1 LKNLFRATVSI
12 CLAVWAVAAHAQFL
26 IVPKGEKAGSVS
38 AKSVKAE
45 FHAYGA
51 YATARIEMTFAT
63 DPNWANEVD
72 FMMKLPESCEETGFA
87 YWFGDEYVKAKT
99 VEKQRAAAIYEFIT
113 SRQRDPA
120 LIELVGR
127 RQFRVR
133 IAPIDPTKDLR
144 VEINLVVS
152 HSQGGLALPLKSL
165 FPAQLQSADLTLT
178 TPDQEGWKENWGR
191 PFEVKEGRR
200 VYRFES
206 KPYKAK
212 SDWRCSYSP
221 SRVVVSTGRPAS
233 GEGTILVSYTAPSNV
248 SNVRFVAPRG
258 VITNLYPSGVKSLK
272 QGESVTFAARIQSGA
287 GAEADLAIVT
297 NSGSTKWKQSL
308 LKTIF
313 ADKAATVVWGAR
325 HVAAIKNKAE
335 IMKWGMWLS
344 IPTSE
349 TSWLAVPKAE
359 EAALKEA
366 RVDFDINQYWL
377 AVAKGGKNSAL
388 ALSLKKKVDAGLK
401 GLPDWD
407 PKADNNWRMSSGWYE
422 ATWVL
427 GAQYAK
433 AVAVKGAGSI
443 QARQFSAGVDRLMT
457 FKNKYYG
464 WGTGK
469 EVKDYSVND
478 ALADRVSTVFD
489 DEGPRISDRE
499 FNRLST
505 EISRLWKVS
514 SKEGDGLQVLPWE
527 LGQALV
533 AIESVKAGDFQGR
546 TVAEAKRESALA
558 LRLLPLFGSST
569 RYRALARLQ
578 ASEQVIYGLAQT
590 WQQSD
595 RKTARTKPVKQL
607 TQGIDKVLTKL
618 RVSRATARPL
628 LVGLAAHSLIR
639 TDSLGRS
646 AEREFDPRTLDLS
659 ADQKEFVKHFS
670 LNRLEVLRQ
679 QHRQRFENDSSS
691 WRYMHY
697 ETRRDPKEF
706 KNLEER
712 VAAWS
717 LLLKLPK
724 PTLEGN
730 VERYYRYN
738 ESRDAFVLAARK
750 YGPNH
755 PTTLA
760 ARKKM
765 EDEDGLTTGRG
776 KYRADVLLTE
786 LELDKLMWKKLT
798 PEEEAKRADL
808 EKKRDELFARMGDPL
823 LIVVAPKDASVS
835 ALLPDGRIVTLAWN
849 SHALRWE
856 HRFDLPPGSKEGE
869 VKIPVWIRHAKGQTE
884 SREVRLHVD
893 QTAPGLKVSWI
904 ETPQGWRV
912 EAVTES
918 GIARVNVAL
927 ADGRRLVLSKIATHG
942 SQVTWAL
949 EIEGTISGEAVVIAT
964 DSAHNRTEVRR
975 SFSP

>member
-1 LKNLFRATVSI
+1 M
-12 CLAVWAVAAHAQFL
+12 AAQAQFL

-51 YATARIEMTFAT
+51 YATARLEMTFAT

-72 FMMKLPESCEETGFA
+72 FMMKLPESCEATGFA

-152 HSQGGLALPLKSL
+152 HSKGGLALPLTSL
-165 FPAQLQSADLTLT
+165 FPTQLQGADLTLT

-191 PFEVKEGRR
+191 PFEVKNGRR

-212 SDWRCSYSP
+212 SDWRCSYTP

-233 GEGTILVSYTAPSNV
+233 GEGTILVSYTAPGNV
-248 SNVRFVAPRG
+248 SNVRFVAPKG
-258 VITNLYPSGVKSLK
+258 VIANLYPSSVKTLK
-272 QGESVTFAARIQSGA
+272 QGESVTFAARIQSLA
-287 GAEADLAIVT
+287 GASAYLAVVT
-297 NSGSTKWKQSL
+297 KSGTTRWKQSL
-308 LKTIF
+308 PKTVF

-366 RVDFDINQYWL
+366 RVDFDITQYLL

-401 GLPDWD
+401 DLSDDFPGE
-407 PKADNNWRMSSGWYE
+407 NEWRMSSGWYQT
-422 ATWVL
+422 TWVL

-433 AVAVKGAGSI
+433 AVAVKGASSS
-443 QARQFSAGVDRLMT
+443 QARQFSAGLDRLMIY
-457 FKNKYYG
+457 KNRYYG

-469 EVKDYSVND
+469 EVRDYSVND
-478 ALADRVSTVFD
+478 ALADRVSSVLD
-489 DEGPRISDRE
+489 QDGPKISDRE

-533 AIESVKAGDFQGR
+533 AIETVKAGDYQGR
-546 TVAEAKRESALA
+546 TVAETKKESALA

-595 RKTARTKPVKQL
+595 GQAAHIKPVKEL
-607 TQGIDKVLTKL
+607 TQGIDKVLAKL
-618 RVSRATARPL
+618 RVSRTTARPL

-639 TDSLGRS
+639 TDSLGRFTQQ
-646 AEREFDPRTLDLS
+646 EFDPRTLDLS

-691 WRYMHY
+691 WRHMHY
-697 ETRRDPKEF
+697 ETRRDPREF

-712 VAAWS
+712 IAAWS
-717 LLLKLPK
+717 LLLKQPK

-730 VERYYRYN
+730 EERYYRYN
-738 ESRDAFVLAARK
+738 DSRDAFVMAARK
-750 YGPNH
+750 FGPSH
-755 PTTLA
+755 PNTIA
-760 ARKKM
+760 ARKRM
-765 EDEDGLTTGRG
+765 EQEDGVNSPRG

-808 EKKRDELFARMGDPL
+808 EKRREELFARMGDPL

-835 ALLPDGRIVTLAWN
+835 ALLPDGRIVSLAWN
-849 SHALRWE
+849 SNALRWE
-856 HRFDLPPGSKEGE
+856 HRFDLPSGSKEGE

-884 SREVRLHVD
+884 YREVRLHVD

-904 ETPQGWRV
+904 ETPKGWRV

-918 GIARVNVAL
+918 GVARVNVAL
-927 ADGRRLVLSKIATHG
+927 ADGRRLVLSKIATQG

-949 EIEGTISGEAVVIAT
+949 EIEGVISGDVVVIAT

>member
-1 LKNLFRATVSI
+1 M
-12 CLAVWAVAAHAQFL
+12 VAQAQFL

-72 FMMKLPESCEETGFA
+72 FMMKLPESCEATGFA

-152 HSQGGLALPLKSL
+152 HSKGGLALPLTSL
-165 FPAQLQSADLTLT
+165 FPTQLQGADLTLT

-191 PFEVKEGRR
+191 PYEVKDGRR

-212 SDWRCSYSP
+212 SDWRCSFTP

-248 SNVRFVAPRG
+248 SNVRFIAPKG
-258 VITNLYPSGVKSLK
+258 VIANLYPSVVKSLK
-272 QGESVTFAARIQSGA
+272 QGESVTFAARIQSGV
-287 GAEADLAIVT
+287 GTEAELAIVT

-308 LKTIF
+308 PKTVF

-335 IMKWGMWLS
+335 ILKWGIWLS

-366 RVDFDINQYWL
+366 RVSFDVQQYWL
-377 AVAKGGKNSAL
+377 SVAKSGKESARSR
-388 ALSLKKKVDAGLK
+388 AIKAKVDAGVK
-401 GLPDWD
+401 GLGERAAWD
-407 PKADNNWRMSSGWYE
+407 NDWRMTGGWYD
-422 ATWVL
+422 TVWLL
-427 GAQYAK
+427 GQQYAK
-433 AVAVKGAGSI
+433 AVALAGQNSSKAKDFAAGTARLYQMRPRYAAGSRGYAEWLEGSVQNLI
-443 QARQFSAGVDRLMT
+443 EERIYDLLYPESGFVSSRSLSDKSMQLRRLVKAVQTDEKGLDRLP
-457 FKNKYYG
+457 
-464 WGTGK
+464 W
-469 EVKDYSVND
+469 S
-478 ALADRVSTVFD
+478 L
-489 DEGPRISDRE
+489 RE
-499 FNRLST
+499 
-505 EISRLWKVS
+505 
-514 SKEGDGLQVLPWE
+514 
-527 LGQALV
+527 ALV
-533 AIESVKAGDFQGR
+533 NY
-546 TVAEAKRESALA
+546 ESALVGSGSGESQSETLKA
-558 LRLLPLFGSST
+558 GRVAVKLIPSFGNSSEL
-569 RYRALARLQ
+569 RALARLE
-578 ASEQVIYGLAQT
+578 ASEQMISSLVQA
-590 WQQSD
+590 W
-595 RKTARTKPVKQL
+595 RKPDPSQGNGKPVSHL
-607 TQGIDKVLTKL
+607 INNIDQALKRLKVTH
-618 RVSRATARPL
+618 RQ
-628 LVGLAAHSLIR
+628 
-639 TDSLGRS
+639 
-646 AEREFDPRTLDLS
+646 AERALTEMAAYTLTRLDSEGREERQEDDPRKVVFTEEQKQFS
-659 ADQKEFVKHFS
+659 AHFS
-670 LNRLEVLRQ
+670 LKPLEV
-679 QHRQRFENDSSS
+679 QRLQFGSAYHNDLGE
-691 WRYMHY
+691 WAYLHY
-697 ETRRDPKEF
+697 QTRRDPARF
-706 KNLEER
+706 IDLEAKLE
-712 VAAWS
+712 AWS
-717 LLLKLPK
+717 RLLRYPK
-724 PTLEGN
+724 QTLEG
-730 VERYYRYN
+730 VRKETYRYQD
-738 ESRDAFVLAARK
+738 SRDAFVLAARK
-750 YGPNH
+750 FGPSH
-755 PTTLA
+755 PNTLA
-760 ARKKM
+760 ARKRM
-765 EDEDGLTTGRG
+765 EKDDGVNSPRG

-786 LELDKLMWKKLT
+786 LELDKLMWKQLT

-808 EKKRDELFARMGDPL
+808 EKRREELFARMGDPL

-835 ALLPDGRIVTLAWN
+835 ALLPGGRIVSLAWN
-849 SHALRWE
+849 SNALRWE
-856 HRFDLPPGSKEGE
+856 HRFDLPPGLKEGE

-904 ETPQGWRV
+904 ETPKGWRL

-918 GIARVNVAL
+918 GVARVNLAL
-927 ADGRRLVLSKIATHG
+927 ADGRRLVLSKIATQG

-949 EIEGTISGEAVVIAT
+949 EIEGTIAGEVVVIAT

>member
-1 LKNLFRATVSI
+1 M
-12 CLAVWAVAAHAQFL
+12 AAQAQFL

-72 FMMKLPESCEETGFA
+72 FMMKLPESCEASGFA

-120 LIELVGR
+120 LVELVGR

-133 IAPIDPTKDLR
+133 IAPIDQTKDLR

-152 HSQGGLALPLKSL
+152 HSKGGLALPLTSL
-165 FPAQLQSADLTLT
+165 FPTQLQSADLTLT

-191 PFEVKEGRR
+191 PFEVKDGRR

-212 SDWRCSYSP
+212 SDWRCSFSP

-248 SNVRFVAPRG
+248 SNVRLIAPKG
-258 VITNLYPSGVKSLK
+258 VIANLYPSGVKALK
-272 QGESVTFAARIQSGA
+272 QGESVTFAARIQPGA

-297 NSGSTKWKQSL
+297 NSGSTKWKQAL
-308 LKTIF
+308 PKTAF

-325 HVAAIKNKAE
+325 HVAAIKSKAE

-359 EAALKEA
+359 EATLKEA
-366 RVDFDINQYWL
+366 RVAFDVNQYWL
-377 AVAKGGKNSAL
+377 SVAKTGKDSSQSR
-388 ALSLKKKVDAGLK
+388 SLKAKVDAGI
-401 GLPDWD
+401 
-407 PKADNNWRMSSGWYE
+407 KAIGQNASLDNDWRMSRGWYE
-422 ATWVL
+422 ALWIL
-427 GAQYAK
+427 GEQYAK
-433 AVAVKGAGSI
+433 AVAVKGAGSSK
-443 QARQFSAGVDRLMT
+443 AKEFAAGTEKLFAWKPRYFGTSKPKDWLESAVANAIGEKV
-457 FKNKYYG
+457 Y
-464 WGTGK
+464 
-469 EVKDYSVND
+469 EVLSPE
-478 ALADRVSTVFD
+478 S
-489 DEGPRISDRE
+489 GSISQKR
-499 FNRLST
+499 T
-505 EISRLWKVS
+505 KEISLELARLASAIKQ
-514 SKEGDGLQVLPWE
+514 KDRGLDSLPWNLRE
-527 LGQALV
+527 ALV
-533 AIESVKAGDFQGR
+533 NYESLLVGGFKGPEKADVEKSGR
-546 TVAEAKRESALA
+546 MAV
-558 LRLLPLFGSST
+558 RLLPVFGNVQDL
-569 RYRALARLQ
+569 RAEARLE
-578 ASEQVIYGLAQT
+578 SSDHMIWTLT
-590 WQQSD
+590 QSWRTLQPD
-595 RKTARTKPVKQL
+595 QKTGKPVSHL
-607 TQGIDKVLTKL
+607 NSSIDRVLNDLKVSKRQAEKALTKIA
-618 RVSRATARPL
+618 SR
-628 LVGLAAHSLIR
+628 SLTRI
-639 TDSLGRS
+639 DSRGRE
-646 AEREFDPRTLDLS
+646 ERQEFDPRTLDLS

-670 LNRLEVLRQ
+670 LDRLEVLRQ
-679 QHRQRFENDSSS
+679 QHRERFETDSYY
-691 WRYMHY
+691 WWDIQF
-697 ETRRDPKEF
+697 ETRRDPKELE
-706 KNLEER
+706 NLEER

-717 LLLKLPK
+717 TLLKMPK
-724 PTLEGN
+724 PTLAT
-730 VERYYRYN
+730 YN
-738 ESRDAFVLAARK
+738 LWHRKIHELRNAFVLAARK

-765 EDEDGLTTGRG
+765 EEADGLTTGRG
-776 KYRADVLLTE
+776 KYRADILLTE
-786 LELDKLMWKKLT
+786 IELDKLMWKKLT
-798 PEEEAKRADL
+798 PDEEAKRADL
-808 EKKRDELFARMGDPL
+808 EKKWDELFARMGDPL

-835 ALLPDGRIVTLAWN
+835 ALLPDGRIVSLAWN

-904 ETPQGWRV
+904 ETSNGWRV
-912 EAVTES
+912 EALTES
-918 GIARVNVAL
+918 GVARVNVAL
-927 ADGRRLVLSKIATHG
+927 TDGRRLALGRVSSTGA
-942 SQVTWAL
+942 QVTWAL
-949 EIEGTISGEAVVIAT
+949 EIEGAILGDAVVIAT

>member
-1 LKNLFRATVSI
+1 M
-12 CLAVWAVAAHAQFL
+12 AAQAQFL

-51 YATARIEMTFAT
+51 YATARLEMTFAT

-72 FMMKLPESCEETGFA
+72 FMMKLPESCEATGFA

-152 HSQGGLALPLKSL
+152 LSKGGLALPLTSL
-165 FPAQLQSADLTLT
+165 FPTQLQGADLTLT

-191 PFEVKEGRR
+191 PFEVKNGRR

-212 SDWRCSYSP
+212 SDWRCSYTP

-248 SNVRFVAPRG
+248 SNVRFVAPNG
-258 VITNLYPSGVKSLK
+258 VIANLYPSGVKSLK

-287 GAEADLAIVT
+287 GAEAELAIVT
-297 NSGSTKWKQSL
+297 NSGSTRWKQAL
-308 LKTIF
+308 PKTVF

-335 IMKWGMWLS
+335 ILKWGMWLS

-401 GLPDWD
+401 DLS
-407 PKADNNWRMSSGWYE
+407 DNFPGENEWRMSSGWYQT
-422 ATWVL
+422 TWVL

-433 AVAVKGAGSI
+433 AVAVKGAGSS
-443 QARQFSAGVDRLMT
+443 QARQFSAGLDRLMIY
-457 FKNKYYG
+457 KNRYYG

-469 EVKDYSVND
+469 EVRDYSVND
-478 ALADRVSTVFD
+478 ALADRVSSVFD
-489 DEGPRISDRE
+489 QDGPKISDRE

-533 AIESVKAGDFQGR
+533 AIETVKAGDYQGR
-546 TVAEAKRESALA
+546 TVAETKRESALA

-595 RKTARTKPVKQL
+595 AKPARIKRVQEL

-639 TDSLGRS
+639 TDSLGR
-646 AEREFDPRTLDLS
+646 RTQQEFDPRTLDLS

-679 QHRQRFENDSSS
+679 QHQQRFENDSSS

-697 ETRRDPKEF
+697 ETRRDPREF
-706 KNLEER
+706 KTLEER

-717 LLLKLPK
+717 ALLKLPK

-730 VERYYRYN
+730 EERYYRYN
-738 ESRDAFVLAARK
+738 DSRDAFVMAARK
-750 YGPNH
+750 FGPSH
-755 PTTLA
+755 PNTIA
-760 ARKKM
+760 ARKRM
-765 EDEDGLTTGRG
+765 EQEDGVNSPRG

-808 EKKRDELFARMGDPL
+808 EKRREELFARMGDPL
-823 LIVVAPKDASVS
+823 LIVVAPKDASVC
-835 ALLPDGRIVTLAWN
+835 ALLPDGRIVTLSWN

-904 ETPQGWRV
+904 ETPKGWRL

-918 GIARVNVAL
+918 GVARVNLAL
-927 ADGRRLVLSKIATHG
+927 ADGRRLVLGRISATG
-942 SQVTWAL
+942 GQVIWAT
-949 EIEGTISGEAVVIAT
+949 EIEGSISGEAVVIAT

>member
-1 LKNLFRATVSI
+1 M
-12 CLAVWAVAAHAQFL
+12 AAQAQFL

-72 FMMKLPESCEETGFA
+72 FMMKLPESCGATGFA

-152 HSQGGLALPLKSL
+152 HSKGGLALPLTSL
-165 FPAQLQSADLTLT
+165 FPMQLQGADLTLT
-178 TPDQEGWKENWGR
+178 TPNQEGWKENWGR
-191 PFEVKEGRR
+191 PYEVKNGRR

-212 SDWRCSYSP
+212 SDWRCSFTP

-248 SNVRFVAPRG
+248 SKVRFIAPKG
-258 VITNLYPSGVKSLK
+258 VIANLYPSVVKSLK
-272 QGESVTFAARIQSGA
+272 QGESVTFAARIQSGV
-287 GAEADLAIVT
+287 GTEAELAIVT

-308 LKTIF
+308 PKTVF

-366 RVDFDINQYWL
+366 RATFEINQYWL

-388 ALSLKKKVDAGLK
+388 ALSLKKKVDSALK
-401 GLPDWD
+401 DLSDDFPG
-407 PKADNNWRMSSGWYE
+407 DNEWRMSSGWYQT
-422 ATWVL
+422 TWVL

-433 AVAVKGAGSI
+433 AIAGSG
-443 QARQFSAGVDRLMT
+443 QKSGKAKEFSLGIDRLAGY
-457 FKNKYYG
+457 KPKDYSWNHA
-464 WGTGK
+464 K
-469 EVKDYSVND
+469 EVKNYAVYD
-478 ALADRVSTVFD
+478 A
-489 DEGPRISDRE
+489 ISDRIYSVLDNE
-499 FNRLST
+499 EAPLTNSQIKTAISEL
-505 EISRLWKVS
+505 SRLWQAAE
-514 SKEGDGLQVLPWE
+514 KEGEGLDLLPWE
-527 LGQALV
+527 LRQALV
-533 AIESVKAGDFQGR
+533 NAEAAKAGNYRGR
-546 TVAEAKRESALA
+546 TLADARKEDAKTY
-558 LRLLPLFGSST
+558 RLLPVFGNT
-569 RYRALARLQ
+569 QKLRALGRLE
-578 ASEQVIYGLAQT
+578 ASQDLIN
-590 WQQSD
+590 
-595 RKTARTKPVKQL
+595 QL
-607 TQGIDKVLTKL
+607 TQAWQTSEHTGKGAKPVSDLMNGIDGVLAKL
-618 RVSRATARPL
+618 SVSRANARPL
-628 LVGLAAHSLIR
+628 LTGIAAHSLIR
-639 TDSLGRS
+639 TDTLGRYP
-646 AEREFDPRTLDLS
+646 EQEFDPRTHDMS
-659 ADQKEFVKHFS
+659 ADQKEFVRHFS
-670 LNRLEVLRQ
+670 LNRLAVLRR
-679 QHRQRFENDSSS
+679 QHQQRFENDSSS

-697 ETRRDPKEF
+697 ETRRDPRELE
-706 KNLEER
+706 NLEER
-712 VAAWS
+712 IAAWS
-717 LLLKLPK
+717 ALLKLPK

-730 VERYYRYN
+730 EERYYRYN

-750 YGPNH
+750 YGPSH

-765 EDEDGLTTGRG
+765 EEEDGLTTGRG
-776 KYRADVLLTE
+776 TYRADVLLTE
-786 LELDKLMWKKLT
+786 LELDQLMWKKLT

-808 EKKRDELFARMGDPL
+808 EKRREELFARMGDPL
-823 LIVVAPKDASVS
+823 LIVNAPKDASVS
-835 ALLPDGRIVTLAWN
+835 ALLPDGRIVSLAWN
-849 SHALRWE
+849 SNALRWE

-869 VKIPVWIRHAKGQTE
+869 VKIPVWIRYAKGQTE

-904 ETPQGWRV
+904 ETPKGWRL

-918 GIARVNVAL
+918 GVARVNLAL
-927 ADGRRLVLSKIATHG
+927 ADGRRLVLSKIATQG

-949 EIEGTISGEAVVIAT
+949 EIEGTIAGEVVVIAT